1 MFHHSNCERSE
12 LSSFTSN
19 LFASTKPKEILDRI
33 ELPTFDQIPDA
44 EDVALRVGTTASVL
58 VMTGTSGKKS

>member
-1 MFHHSNCERSE
+1 
-12 LSSFTSN
+12 L
-19 LFASTKPKEILDRI
+19 LASTKLKEILDRI

-58 VMTGTSGKKS
+58 VMTGTGSKKS